1 MATFI
6 LHIGFYNQLLALAT
20 MAAISA
26 TCLYFQIGFL
36 NLSLTLAADR
46 SSCAVAVLSESCA
59 SLSATAILTGLHV
72 SCVFHHNFSSTQTR
86 RFLALGI

>member
-1 MATFI
+1 
-6 LHIGFYNQLLALAT
+6 

-26 TCLYFQIGFL
+26 TCLLFQIGFL

-46 SSCAVAVLSESCA
+46 PSCAVAVLSGSDA
-59 SLSATAILTGLHV
+59 FLSATAILTGLRV
-72 SCVFHHNFSSTQTR
+72 LCVFHHNFSSTQTS